1 MVKPWNVW
9 WLFIWIA
16 TSEPAPCLPDAVKA
30 EERRWLKDNAGRD
43 LPLGL
48 LTCDWASSMLFT
60 SLTDILIQ
68 EVLGYH
74 AFISPASL
82 CGSTPHQLYASFG
95 CTEFNHEEARDCEN
109 ETRIHVTMDSWIT
122 GYPTELDTMK
132 SKYPHLAPSDLGS
145 MGYDG
150 HESVFL
156 QMRSRAAAAQQ
167 GLALAYYESYN
178 TSHHDPKEYF
188 CSISDIGASLKQCN
202 QTDLFKTEFMENYL
216 NWTGDNE
223 GVTFD
228 ETNSYVAR
236 CYNGSWWLAPSCRWD
251 PLTCIPMIT
260 AGTGWRVQALMQWS
274 TAYGIP
280 SAIGVGLENSD
291 WVSIVQ
297 DLSVMFYWWLPDATF
312 AHLQPSKVIF
322 PDFNAREW
330 AQGNQKTMM
339 NKAYIGK
346 TVSSNLR
353 VKAPIVEQF
362 VSQINFDMEE
372 TQAMLLAARST
383 NYSEVACE
391 WVRANRP
398 RWHAWRPDASN
409 CLAGFGVVDTA
420 QRFLTERR
428 NATSCEVCQPGSFSE
443 AFFDEKGA
451 TYRCVPCAAG
461 SHQTRSAAS
470 ACDLC
475 PAGTY
480 TKSAGEEKCTSCEV
494 GRYQSGEGKTICME
508 CSDRRTTLFQAG
520 ASLEACV
527 CQKDFIEQNGT
538 CNSCG
543 LGLQCPKGS
552 TVELLLGTANVTEG
566 QDAPSLQSGF
576 QSDPHGVPYKTFRC
590 REFCPGGTPGVCSA
604 GRMGPTCSEC
614 PVGTFASYSGPCLQC
629 PEESIWGLWLTLL
642 LLPIL
647 PVTAIS
653 YYVVAQPYIPRSSPT
668 YVVSSILGE
677 AINQL
682 QELLVVSAV
691 PSAWPPVVMETA
703 AVFEILSLNLEVV
716 GLGCFVTGGTVRRF
730 LAHTMIFPAVLLLVV
745 VLSVLSRF
753 FKEKTC
759 FSQRLRWTWFGTLAL
774 MGTFCQTTFPTM
786 ANVGLSPLMCYAHP
800 SGEESVLKYSNIFC
814 WTESHA
820 VMLAMGFSLLLIALA
835 FLVLCLWAAWSAPG
849 WSPQAQA
856 AAKFLFADFRP
867 EHWWYGTLL
876 LFRELLLSMPS
887 VLVPSSPALQLAL
900 LQAWLLL
907 FLVLQSYVRPKKL
920 PVVNLISAVTN
931 CIFVMLLAVG
941 LGGIQGSD
949 QDQVLETAGAIIC
962 ILLFTIFSII
972 LILFAFVALLWQ
984 LNVSST
990 AEHWSNLGPVP
1001 RAKTMYFLLRNLAR
1015 SMEVAKVHK
1024 EFLLERMEELG
1035 TYDARMVLT
1044 SLLILQCEI
1053 GIDSLGTAG
1062 SAAAAPRYAA
1072 SGSSLGIRG
1081 SQASMASA
1089 ISAASVK
1096 TDTSGLGH
1104 RGRIATP
1111 SAVAL
1116 RAGLGSRARMSRIAS
1131 ALQRSNQTLFD
1142 QDDSSDSAD
1151 GSGSDGRSPP
1161 GGSPRGG
1168 SPRVSSGR
1176 FEDGSDTNSNERK
1189 ASSVVQIR
1197 IAV

>member
-1 MVKPWNVW
+1 
-9 WLFIWIA
+9 
-16 TSEPAPCLPDAVKA
+16 
-30 EERRWLKDNAGRD
+30 
-43 LPLGL
+43 
-48 LTCDWASSMLFT
+48 
-60 SLTDILIQ
+60 
-68 EVLGYH
+68 
-74 AFISPASL
+74 
-82 CGSTPHQLYASFG
+82 
-95 CTEFNHEEARDCEN
+95 
-109 ETRIHVTMDSWIT
+109 
-122 GYPTELDTMK
+122 
-132 SKYPHLAPSDLGS
+132 
-145 MGYDG
+145 
-150 HESVFL
+150 
-156 QMRSRAAAAQQ
+156 
-167 GLALAYYESYN
+167 
-178 TSHHDPKEYF
+178 
-188 CSISDIGASLKQCN
+188 
-202 QTDLFKTEFMENYL
+202 
-216 NWTGDNE
+216 
-223 GVTFD
+223 
-228 ETNSYVAR
+228 
-236 CYNGSWWLAPSCRWD
+236 
-251 PLTCIPMIT
+251 
-260 AGTGWRVQALMQWS
+260 
-274 TAYGIP
+274 
-280 SAIGVGLENSD
+280 
-291 WVSIVQ
+291 
-297 DLSVMFYWWLPDATF
+297 
-312 AHLQPSKVIF
+312 
-322 PDFNAREW
+322 
-330 AQGNQKTMM
+330 
-339 NKAYIGK
+339 
-346 TVSSNLR
+346 
-353 VKAPIVEQF
+353 
-362 VSQINFDMEE
+362 
-372 TQAMLLAARST
+372 
-383 NYSEVACE
+383 
-391 WVRANRP
+391 
-398 RWHAWRPDASN
+398 WHAWRPDASN

-420 QRFLTERR
+420 QCFLTERR

-451 TYRCVPCAAG
+451 TYRCVPCAAD

-1116 RAGLGSRARMSRIAS
+1116 RAGIKSENVKDCECAAAVQSVWGHRGGPRWAALECFSDEDAERLAKEIANYKAPEQAEPLQVEVAGQNAVEQEERHNKQRHEGYRQDHRGGAWPERRREERRDEPRRYDRDRRPEERRPEERRRDDRDDRYYARR
-1131 ALQRSNQTLFD
+1131 D
-1142 QDDSSDSAD
+1142 
-1151 GSGSDGRSPP
+1151 DGRE
-1161 GGSPRGG
+1161 GGREGRDGRG
-1168 SPRVSSGR
+1168 RDDGR
-1176 FEDGSDTNSNERK
+1176 REEGRRWDGRHDAWPTW
-1189 ASSVVQIR
+1189 
-1197 IAV
+1197 